1 MKNRNLTM
9 MTDFYELTMSQA
21 YFNAGKKDE
30 EAVFDAFFRKNPL
43 DGGYAVMGGVDRIIN
58 FINNAHFNED
68 DIEYLRT
75 TGQFTEE
82 FLNYL
87 KDFKFTG
94 SMNPLNWATEGV
106 PKIGVEWYAKG
117 GIMQQ
122 PTVFGINPLNGK
134 QMIGGEAGPEAV
146 APIDT
151 LLGYI
156 RVAVAEQNTL
166 LVEKLEKLIDILL
179 AYFPQFK
186 ELMNKFSFA

>member
-1 MKNRNLTM
+1 LFGGKIDDLKNKFF
-9 MTDFYELTMSQA
+9 DFINWIGTKFSEVKEKITSP
-21 YFNAGKKDE
+21 
-30 EAVFDAFFRKNPL
+30 FRKAAEAIGNIWSSIKSVFKMP
-43 DGGYAVMGGVDRIIN
+43 
-58 FINNAHFNED
+58 H
-68 DIEYLRT
+68 
-75 TGQFTEE
+75 
-82 FLNYL
+82 
-87 KDFKFTG
+87 FKFTG

-186 ELMNKFSFA
+186 ELMNQPIVADDGTIIAHYAPGINEELRKIQDKEERGS